1 MKMLSA
7 FLVKVSKNINLPKP
21 KNLTCRPVIFLRC
34 QIDKRWKES
43 QKVLFYSSGT
53 FSSFFLTNELVAF
66 SVEVAQNKTSLI
78 GQKSSNVLFF
88 NFSSISSSFLVI
100 LIRRKTK
107 RFYLKRFKL
116 NNKIQ
121 DFELN

>member
-1 MKMLSA
+1 MS
-7 FLVKVSKNINLPKP
+7 VV
-21 KNLTCRPVIFLRC
+21 RC

-100 LIRRKTK
+100 LIRRKTN